1 MTLLQ
6 LKTKFL
12 EDLTIL
18 YPKEEILSFFSLL
31 IDFKL
36 DLSKVDIAL
45 HPNLTIEENTLN
57 FFYNAL
63 NDLQNEK
70 PIQYIIGTTE
80 FYGLPFYVNN
90 NVLIPRPETEELVQW
105 VLNELNLQKSA
116 LKAHPSTL
124 NILDIGTGSG
134 CIAIALAKNLSDAF
148 VHAIDIS
155 TDALQIAKQ
164 NAILNKASIDF
175 VAYDILK
182 NNGHS
187 EPASP
192 VARLVSES
200 HKKNKLEVQNSLN
213 KFQNLKFDIIVSNP
227 PYVRHLEKQEIK
239 NNVLLHEPRLALFV
253 ENDNPLLFYDKIA
266 DFAKENLDENGQIY
280 FEINQ
285 YLGQETTTLLKK
297 KGFTNIELK
306 KDYLG
311 NDRMIK
317 AAYNEKIETNRT

>member
-90 NVLIPRPETEELVQW
+90 NVLIPRPETEELVEW
-105 VLNELNLQKSA
+105 MLNKLNLQNSA
-116 LKAHPSTL
+116 LKAQPSTL

-134 CIAIALAKNLSDAF
+134 CIAIALAKNLPDAS
-148 VHAIDIS
+148 VVAIDIS
-155 TDALQIAKQ
+155 TDALQIAQQ
-164 NAILNKASIDF
+164 NALLNKVNINFIEHDILNPKTLQSSSNIEQ
-175 VAYDILK
+175 
-182 NNGHS
+182 H
-187 EPASP
+187 
-192 VARLVSES
+192 
-200 HKKNKLEVQNSLN
+200 
-213 KFQNLKFDIIVSNP
+213 LKFDIIVSNP
-227 PYVRHLEKQEIK
+227 PYVRHLEKQEITD
-239 NNVLLHEPRLALFV
+239 NVLLHEPHLALFV

-266 DFAKENLDENGQIY
+266 DFAKRNLTENGQIY

-285 YLGQETTTLLKK
+285 YLGQETTRLLKE
-297 KGFTNIELK
+297 KGFKNIELK
-306 KDYLG
+306 KDFLG
-311 NDRMIK
+311 NDRMVRGI
-317 AAYNEKIETNRT
+317 YF